1 MRKNPL
7 AFALV
12 LALAVTAVPAHGQ
25 GLELSGGVNFSK
37 LSGDA
42 VQDAAR
48 NTGLNLGLDFV
59 IPVGPIGLNLGAGW
73 SQKGAEET
81 VQNSV
86 NVIDLSYVEVPVHV
100 RLPLAGA
107 GPVRLNLVL
116 GPTIGI
122 NTGCEIKVDAAAA
135 QDCADVA
142 QGGFDAEK
150 IEWAGT
156 GGLGVSFSLGG
167 LAYAGVDLQY
177 TLGLSNVSEGSSLD
191 AKSRTFSL
199 SSHLGV
205 DVF

>member
-42 VQDAAR
+42 VQAAR
-48 NTGLNLGLDFV
+48 NTGLNFGLDFV

-199 SSHLGV
+199 SSHFGV